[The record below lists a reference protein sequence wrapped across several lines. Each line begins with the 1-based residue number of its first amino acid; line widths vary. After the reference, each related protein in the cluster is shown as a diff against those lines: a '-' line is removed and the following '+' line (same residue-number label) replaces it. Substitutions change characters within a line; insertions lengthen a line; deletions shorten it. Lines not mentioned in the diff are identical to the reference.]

1 MDVTSIKQPEDINF
15 EDRGE
20 RIRIARFIP
29 NERRDARWVVFNDDC
44 VSFTNTHGEENPSVM
59 SPVGA
64 ALRTAFPNVTRD
76 TGKNVTVGVQ
86 KVDDMGSDYMTEG
99 RTVYVVKSSGYY
111 AKDETGDYGIG
122 GSMTEAVY
130 NTSEVID
137 LMEKF

>member
-1 MDVTSIKQPEDINF
+1 MSIKQPEDIDF

-20 RIRIARFIP
+20 KIRIARFIP
-29 NERRDARWVVFNDDC
+29 NERRNARWVVFNDDG
-44 VSFTNTHGEENPSVM
+44 VSFENPHGTEEPSVM
-59 SPVGA
+59 NPVGA
-64 ALRTAFPNVTRD
+64 ALKIAFPSVRREV
-76 TGKNVTVGVQ
+76 GKNVTVGVQ
-86 KVDDMGSDYMTEG
+86 RVDDMGGDYMTEG
-99 RTVYVVKSSGYY
+99 RTVYVVKSPGYY

>member
-1 MDVTSIKQPEDINF
+1 MSIKQPEDIDF
-15 EDRGE
+15 EDRGK
-20 RIRIARFIP
+20 RIQIARFIP
-29 NERRDARWVVFNDDC
+29 NERRDARWVVFNDDG
-44 VSFTNTHGEENPSVM
+44 VSFTNAQGEKNQSVT

-86 KVDDMGSDYMTEG
+86 KVDDIGTDYMTEG
-99 RTVYVVKSSGYY
+99 RTVHIVKSPGFY

-130 NTSEVID
+130 NTSAVID

>member
-1 MDVTSIKQPEDINF
+1 MTIRQPEDINF
-15 EDRGE
+15 EDRGK

-29 NERRDARWVVFNDDC
+29 NERRDAKWVVFNEGG
-44 VSFTNTHGEENPSVM
+44 VSFTNAHNAEHKTVM

-64 ALRTAFPNVTRD
+64 ALRTEFPDATRE
-76 TGKNVTVGVQ
+76 GGENVTVGVQ
-86 KVDDMGSDYMTEG
+86 KVDNMGSDYMTEG
-99 RTVYVVKSSGYY
+99 RTVHVVKSPGYY